1 MLVHILEAH
10 QEENNFMAAKLEFII
25 HATTMN
31 NFMELLNEIP
41 HSSE

>member
-25 HATTMN
+25 RAHN
-31 NFMELLNEIP
+31 NEQLCRVT
-41 HSSE
+41 

>member
-25 HATTMN
+25 HARN
-31 NFMELLNEIP
+31 DK
-41 HSSE
+41 